1 VPNDKKTITI
11 EHLMTGR
18 SGLPNFHDL
27 PTDRDRDHSWI
38 DRDESVRRILG
49 QKLLFEP
56 GKGRQHSHSAWG
68 LLAAIIEIV
77 SGQNYPDFT
86 REHLFKPAGMK
97 DTGFFGEPIPEER
110 LAIGYGPRKD
120 GTINAPPYWGKTSWL
135 VMGSGGQVSTA
146 EDMWRWAQAVRNGTL
161 LKPDSVK
168 RYGPPDQMLA
178 GGDVYGFEILYTG
191 SPQSFMVV
199 MTNAGSARR
208 MPQFQKL
215 GTELA
220 ALVSG
225 RKPAKFTLGIQ
236 LAVEDAGRSKIDR
249 VVPGG
254 AGEQAGLRAGD
265 IVIKLAGKDAG
276 SDPMAAI
283 APFLQSGD
291 PIEFEIERAGQRKTM
306 MVKPAPRSP

>member
-1 VPNDKKTITI
+1 
-11 EHLMTGR
+11 
-18 SGLPNFHDL
+18 
-27 PTDRDRDHSWI
+27 
-38 DRDESVRRILG
+38 
-49 QKLLFEP
+49 
-56 GKGRQHSHSAWG
+56 
-68 LLAAIIEIV
+68 
-77 SGQNYPDFT
+77 
-86 REHLFKPAGMK
+86 
-97 DTGFFGEPIPEER
+97 
-110 LAIGYGPRKD
+110 
-120 GTINAPPYWGKTSWL
+120 
-135 VMGSGGQVSTA
+135 MGSGGQVSTA